1 MLLINPF
8 NPLLVK
14 KTVKPLLFT
23 LIAIAFTFLSY
34 SQLRLPLNNALASD
48 IRRVIREYPHQFS
61 NLQGDVVE
69 ENPQSTSYDCT
80 FKVAGAESSS
90 ITRYSSNNRKVYS
103 WQALMLTTD
112 DFEVASKK
120 FKALF
125 QQFNQ
130 LGVKMDYGETF
141 YLAGKYEPPVEEKKF
156 NSAVFRFENPDR
168 NTYRMKLEI
177 SMQYEMLEWN
187 VRVLIYEHE
196 RDDDERGDIED

>member
-23 LIAIAFTFLSY
+23 FIAIAFTFHSY

-48 IRRVIREYPHQFS
+48 IRKVIREYPHQFNS
-61 NLQGDVVE
+61 LQGPVVE
-69 ENPQSTSYDCT
+69 ENPQTTSYDCT

-90 ITRYSSNNRKVYS
+90 ITKYSSNNRKVYS

-112 DFEVASKK
+112 DFEAASKK

-125 QQFNQ
+125 HQFNQ

-141 YLAGKYEPPVEEKKF
+141 YLGGKYEPPVEEKKF
-156 NSAVFRFENPDR
+156 NTVILRFENPDR
-168 NTYRMKLEI
+168 NTHRMKLEI
-177 SMQYEMLEWN
+177 SMQYELLEWK

-196 RDDDERGDIED
+196 RDDDEQGDIED